1 MQTKRYICR
10 LYKKY
15 EFSQKRIP
23 ISKITRISGI
33 TETNGEHDEG
43 NMSNNDSFIEAFKNL
58 FDSKYLTADED
69 FINNVDYKI
78 KLKLLKSKLDGI
90 QNKMLELL
98 CDEYKVWEILKML
111 KITFKT
117 FKENIEEIKM
127 VAKEIFDVDYKV
139 EEDKQIIIKSENNE
153 SEIVINIKQKL
164 TLDQCNLF
172 ELTYRNE
179 KVWKILK
186 TLHISYKKYKD
197 NLKSINDI
205 LINEFNITSIDL
217 LKASNNGI

>member
-1 MQTKRYICR
+1 
-10 LYKKY
+10 
-15 EFSQKRIP
+15 
-23 ISKITRISGI
+23 
-33 TETNGEHDEG
+33 
-43 NMSNNDSFIEAFKNL
+43 
-58 FDSKYLTADED
+58 
-69 FINNVDYKI
+69 
-78 KLKLLKSKLDGI
+78 
-90 QNKMLELL
+90 
-98 CDEYKVWEILKML
+98 ML

-139 EEDKQIIIKSENNE
+139 EENKQIIIKSENNE